1 MKILL
6 KIQHYPAHP
15 GYISKLLHKKQDF
28 SSSKR
33 LAGAILAFYISVLIS
48 QKKGQKRPPFRV
60 MVSTTKPNRNEAT
73 S

>member
-1 MKILL
+1 MKKGMLL
-6 KIQHYPAHP
+6 V
-15 GYISKLLHKKQDF
+15 LNV
-28 SSSKR
+28 
-33 LAGAILAFYISVLIS
+33 SVLIS